1 MEGGRERE
9 RRKDVEGG
17 EKARAW
23 TKSKEGESGREVI
36 NQEEERRCTTM
47 DHVMMHCVGYMCGSH
62 DVLCGYICGSHVHCV
77 RYMCG
82 SHDALC
88 GVHVWIT

>member
-1 MEGGRERE
+1 MFEA
-9 RRKDVEGG
+9 G

-23 TKSKEGESGREVI
+23 TRSKGGERGMMK
-36 NQEEERRCTTM
+36 QEEKERGCITM
-47 DHVMMHCVGYMCGSH
+47 DHMIHCVG
-62 DVLCGYICGSHVHCV
+62 
-77 RYMCG
+77 YMCG

>member
-1 MEGGRERE
+1 M
-9 RRKDVEGG
+9 EGG
-17 EKARAW
+17 EKARTW

-36 NQEEERRCTTM
+36 NQEEKERGCITM
-47 DHVMMHCVGYMCGSH
+47 DHMMHCVS
-62 DVLCGYICGSHVHCV
+62 
-77 RYMCG
+77 YMCG